1 LPTLRFASACAA
13 SIRRGILESRLF
25 AERIVS
31 IFRAAGD
38 CGVFISTEN
47 TMIQIQLSNI
57 TLILGAK
64 RLFENLNW
72 EIQRGQRI
80 GLIGANG
87 AGKSSLFKL
96 IQGEHSPELGGSI
109 TRARSVS
116 TGYLPQHPE
125 LDLSLS
131 AFDAAA
137 QGNPRVAE
145 VHAELE
151 DVESSLS
158 DPQVYGDE
166 RKLQRA
172 LERQHQLIEE
182 YDSLGGDSY
191 PERVR
196 QLLLGLGLAESEL
209 AKPLSVLSGGQ
220 KKLVGLA
227 RLLLIRPGVLLLDEP
242 DNHLDL
248 PGKMF
253 LEKLIREY
261 EGTVVIISHDRYL
274 LDAVVTHIAELE
286 DGRLTL
292 FAGDYSSFIADKE
305 TKLARQ
311 EEMFRAQKH
320 EIDRLQA
327 AIKRYAIWGKVYD
340 NEDFARKAKS
350 MQKRLDKMDKV
361 EKPILERRKM
371 DLQINGW
378 RGSNKVLELA
388 HVSKAF
394 GSKNIFS
401 DLNETIWHGERVGLI
416 GANGAGKS
424 VLMKMILG
432 GEQPTSGEVRIG
444 PSVVIGHYAQE
455 HDTLDFNQTA
465 LDAVRSASA
474 MSESKAT
481 AFLLRYLFTYKQV
494 SQRIGEF
501 SGGERSRLQLAL
513 LVLSGANFLLLDEP
527 TNNLDIASAEVL
539 EQTLEDFVGAALIVS
554 HDRYFLDR
562 TVERLLAI
570 EDGRLAEYQGGYSDY
585 LARQEL

>member
-1 LPTLRFASACAA
+1 
-13 SIRRGILESRLF
+13 
-25 AERIVS
+25 
-31 IFRAAGD
+31 
-38 CGVFISTEN
+38 
-47 TMIQIQLSNI
+47 MIQIQLSNV

-64 RLFENLNW
+64 RIFENLNW
-72 EIQRGQRI
+72 EIQRGQKI

-96 IQGEHSPELGGSI
+96 IEGEHSPELGGQI
-109 TRARSVS
+109 TRARSLL
-116 TGYLPQHPE
+116 TGYLPQQPE
-125 LDLSLS
+125 LDLSLT
-131 AFDAAA
+131 AFAAA
-137 QGNPRVAE
+137 LAGNPRVAE

-151 DVESSLS
+151 TLESSLS
-158 DPQVYGDE
+158 DPEVYGHA
-166 RKLQRA
+166 RRLQRA
-172 LERQHQLIEE
+172 LERQRQLIEE

-196 QLLLGLGLAESEL
+196 GLLVGLGLAEGDL
-209 AKPLSVLSGGQ
+209 TKPLSVLSGGQ

-227 RLLLIRPGVLLLDEP
+227 RLLLVRPDVLLLDEP

-286 DGRLTL
+286 DGKLTL
-292 FAGDYSSFIADKE
+292 FAGDYSSFVSDKE
-305 TKLARQ
+305 ARLARQ

-320 EIDRLQA
+320 EINRLQA

-361 EKPILERRKM
+361 EKPVTERRRM
-371 DLQINGW
+371 GLILNGW
-378 RGSNKVLELA
+378 RGSNKVLELDG
-388 HVSKAF
+388 VSKSF
-394 GSKNIFS
+394 GSKRVFA

-416 GANGAGKS
+416 GPNGAGKS
-424 VLMKMILG
+424 VLMRMILG
-432 GEQPTSGEVRIG
+432 QESPDAGEITIG
-444 PSVVIGHYAQE
+444 PSVVVGHYAQE
-455 HDTLDFNQTA
+455 HETLDFNQTA
-465 LDAVRSASA
+465 LDAVRYAGE

-494 SQRIGEF
+494 SQKIGEL

-527 TNNLDIASAEVL
+527 TNNLDIASAEAL
-539 EQTLEDFVGAALIVS
+539 ELALEDFVGTALVIS

-562 TVERLLAI
+562 TVERLLAT
-570 EDGRLAEYQGGYSDY
+570 EEGNLVEYQGGYSDY
-585 LARQEL
+585 LERKG